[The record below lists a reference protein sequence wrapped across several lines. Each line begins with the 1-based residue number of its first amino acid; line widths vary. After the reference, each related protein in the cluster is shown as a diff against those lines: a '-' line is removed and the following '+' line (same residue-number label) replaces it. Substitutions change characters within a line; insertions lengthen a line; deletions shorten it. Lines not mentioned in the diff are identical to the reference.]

1 MELSENEAKVLS
13 YLASLPEKKK
23 KIPETEITVAG
34 LGDREVSSAVSW
46 LETKGLIKVEKEK
59 SVHYG
64 LGEEG
69 KEYLAEGLPEERLY
83 SMLAE
88 SGRIT
93 VPEAIEKLG
102 DKKARI
108 ALTQLAKLGI
118 KPGKGRLEYQEI
130 AGIHETFS
138 RRREFLSALKE
149 GEYTE
154 SMKELLEH
162 FRKREGII
170 IEKKQLTRLITVND
184 EGRKYA
190 ATHKEEEKIGQ
201 LTSEIIVSGEWKSKA
216 FRKYDLNAFVEPLSG
231 ASLHPLTYLVNK
243 VRRIFLEMGFSE
255 MKGHYIEHAAWNM
268 DALFIPQDHPAREMQ
283 DTFYLKS
290 AKKLPM
296 EHPEI
301 TEIVKK
307 THEKGIKGYTGWEY
321 KFDKSMAEDLLLR
334 THTTVNT
341 IRYLYEHQEP
351 PVAVFSVEKVFRH
364 ESVDWKHLA
373 ELHQIEGAVYSK
385 DASISTLK
393 WLMRIFYKRLGF
405 TDIKLIPS
413 YYPYTEPSMDV
424 IVKIN
429 GREVELGG
437 SGVFRPEVTK
447 PLGLKEPVI
456 AWGLG
461 LERLA
466 MIYYGL
472 TDIREI
478 YNSDINWLKT
488 YKVRL

>member
-1 MELSENEAKVLS
+1 MELSDNEVRVLS
-13 YLASLPEKKK
+13 FLVHLPEDKK
-23 KIPETEITVAG
+23 KIQESEMKIEG
-34 LGDREVSSAVSW
+34 LGDREVSSAISW
-46 LETKGLIKVEKEK
+46 LETKGLITVDKIKT
-59 SVHYG
+59 VHYD

-69 KEYLAEGLPEERLY
+69 EEYLYEGLPEEKLFNTLSKRGKVTIR
-83 SMLAE
+83 E
-88 SGRIT
+88 VTEEFG
-93 VPEAIEKLG
+93 EKQAKIG
-102 DKKARI
+102 M
-108 ALTQLAKLGI
+108 TQLAKLGI
-118 KPGKGRLEYQEI
+118 KPQKGELEFKEI
-130 AGIHETFS
+130 PGI
-138 RRREFLSALKE
+138 
-149 GEYTE
+149 
-154 SMKELLEH
+154 KELFLKRKKFLESLKKGEAPEETEVLEH
-162 FRKREGII
+162 FKKREGVIQ
-170 IEKKQLTRLITVND
+170 EKRQLLRIVKANK
-184 EGRKYA
+184 EGMEYI
-190 ATHKEEEKIGQ
+190 ATHKEEEKIGE
-201 LTSEIIVSGEWKSKA
+201 LTSEIILSGEWKNKA
-216 FRKYDLNAFVEPLSG
+216 FRKYDLNAFVEPLTG
-231 ASLHPLTYLVNK
+231 ASMHPLTYLINK

-268 DALFIPQDHPAREMQ
+268 DALFIPQDHPARDMQ

-290 AKKLPM
+290 HAKIPM

-301 TEIVKK
+301 TKIVKK
-307 THEKGIKGYTGWEY
+307 THESGIDGYSGWGY
-321 KFDKSMAEDLLLR
+321 KFDSQMADDLLLR

-341 IRYLYEHQEP
+341 IRYLYEHKEP
-351 PVAVFSVEKVFRH
+351 PVAIFSVEKVFRH

-393 WLMRIFYKRLGF
+393 WLMKVFYKRLGF

-429 GREVELGG
+429 GKEVELGG

-488 YKVRL
+488 YKIRL